1 MSMDFILD
9 VVNISLTYKSVLLI
23 LSSSKSILIKK
34 TNEGTNWV
42 SGMTDS
48 EIILFKTLAAKYLWW
63 MTPDEALKRPERIVI
78 QVMNL
83 GDFADVTAV
92 LDAVGEDQAR
102 EFLTRAE
109 AGQFSP
115 RSWHYWHYRLGLA
128 ETGGVPPMPTRRVC

>member
-1 MSMDFILD
+1 
-9 VVNISLTYKSVLLI
+9 
-23 LSSSKSILIKK
+23 
-34 TNEGTNWV
+34 
-42 SGMTDS
+42 MTDS

-63 MTPDEALKRPERIVI
+63 MMPDEALKRPERIVI

-128 ETGGVPPMPTRRVC
+128 EPGGVPPMPTRRVC

>member
-1 MSMDFILD
+1 MLRRRKAGSFR
-9 VVNISLTYKSVLLI
+9 
-23 LSSSKSILIKK
+23 
-34 TNEGTNWV
+34 V

-63 MTPDEALKRPERIVI
+63 MMPDEALKRPERIVI

-102 EFLTRAE
+102 DFLTRAE

-115 RSWHYWHYRLGLA
+115 RSWYYWHYRLGLA
-128 ETGGVPPMPTRRVC
+128 EAGGVPPMPTRRVC

>member
-1 MSMDFILD
+1 MGVCSYNCHRTDQQSDDLCWGAERRGSFR
-9 VVNISLTYKSVLLI
+9 
-23 LSSSKSILIKK
+23 
-34 TNEGTNWV
+34 V

-48 EIILFKTLAAKYLWW
+48 EIILFKNLAAKYLWW
-63 MTPDEALKRPERIVI
+63 MMPDEALKRPERIVI

-102 EFLTRAE
+102 EFLTHSE

-128 ETGGVPPMPTRRVC
+128 ETGGVPPMPIRRVC

>member
-1 MSMDFILD
+1 MLGRRKVGSFR
-9 VVNISLTYKSVLLI
+9 
-23 LSSSKSILIKK
+23 
-34 TNEGTNWV
+34 V

-48 EIILFKTLAAKYLWW
+48 ENILFKTLAAKYLWW
-63 MTPDEALKRPERIVI
+63 MMPDEALKRPERIVI

-115 RSWHYWHYRLGLA
+115 HSWHYWHYRLGLA
-128 ETGGVPPMPTRRVC
+128 EPGGVPPMPTRRIC